1 VRFRAANLLNSNHE
15 LAKLG
20 HAPIDREFDDLP
32 YIVVLDRLESF
43 KISEVNY
50 RACRP
55 SVDMRG
61 PDSWG
66 VPLHQSS
73 RVREDH
79 SLSLFAVR
87 PGVTKVVQALFI
99 HPEKNTTVQ
108 QPMPIFS

>member
-1 VRFRAANLLNSNHE
+1 MHE
-15 LAKLG
+15 
-20 HAPIDREFDDLP
+20 
-32 YIVVLDRLESF
+32 
-43 KISEVNY
+43 
-50 RACRP
+50 
-55 SVDMRG
+55 

-79 SLSLFAVR
+79 SLSLFAAR
-87 PGVTKVVQALFI
+87 PGVTKVIQAPFI